1 MFRITHVW
9 CSLIM
14 DCDSPKS
21 NECSVYNQRDEWVKD
36 TSDPCDCFAEEYKD
50 RKDGDDD
57 VEIGSAAGG

>member
-1 MFRITHVW
+1 
-9 CSLIM
+9 M